1 MDLLQTTNKLGAC
14 DFTTE
19 KLSELEQNR
28 PYRLLNINSTTTVFG
43 RRIIASL
50 EEVGGIVYLPE
61 RFKALSEEDL
71 EELMKIPNLHMVY
84 KGKKLLQNGRTA
96 HEVEFLSL

>member
-19 KLSELEQNR
+19 KISELEQNR
-28 PYRLLNINSTTTVFG
+28 PYRLLHINSTGTIYG
-43 RRIIASL
+43 RRIIVSL
-50 EEVGGIVYLPE
+50 EEVDGIVYLPE

-71 EELMKIPNLHMVY
+71 EELMKIPNLHMIY
-84 KGKKLLQNGRTA
+84 KGKKILQNGRTA
-96 HEVEFLSL
+96 HEIEFVSL